1 VDTRQASSQS
11 SITPVPA
18 LNTAAVII
26 ERVVTVATDG
36 RCEPVRVTGDWQLT
50 ADQVPCS
57 NCVGRGL
64 RPLSGGVSPTQVVP
78 ARPTGRP
85 GRPDR

>member
-50 ADQVPCS
+50 ADQVP
-57 NCVGRGL
+57 
-64 RPLSGGVSPTQVVP
+64 
-78 ARPTGRP
+78 
-85 GRPDR
+85 

>member
-1 VDTRQASSQS
+1 MGADTVMASAMCLLVCVADTCQASSQS

-18 LNTAAVII
+18 LNIAAVII

-50 ADQVPCS
+50 ADQVP
-57 NCVGRGL
+57 
-64 RPLSGGVSPTQVVP
+64 
-78 ARPTGRP
+78 
-85 GRPDR
+85 